1 MLLSVTID
9 LGILLAL
16 GYQRFV
22 EQLRDHLAGRGYDD
36 LGRSDGFVLR
46 GLDRAP
52 MTTSQLAALLHI
64 SKQGAAQIVNDM
76 QRRGY
81 VEGRP
86 DPADGRARLLHLAPR
101 GQRALAEARA
111 FHRRYEREL
120 TDRVGSPA
128 VTALRAALTTIAGG
142 EDRLEAG
149 TPYV

>member
-1 MLLSVTID
+1 MLTCMTID

-16 GYQRFV
+16 GYQSFV
-22 EQLRDHLAGRGYDD
+22 EQLRDHLASRGFDD

-46 GLDRAP
+46 GLDRTA

-101 GQRALAEARA
+101 GRRALAEAGA
-111 FHRRYEREL
+111 FHRRYESDL
-120 TDRVGSPA
+120 AGRVGAPA
-128 VTALRAALTTIAGG
+128 VAALRAVLTTIAGG
-142 EDRLEAG
+142 ADRLDAG

>member
-1 MLLSVTID
+1 MLTCVTTD

-16 GYQRFV
+16 GYQSFV
-22 EQLRDHLAGRGYDD
+22 EQLRDHLAGRGFDD

-46 GLDRAP
+46 GLDRTA

-101 GQRALAEARA
+101 GRRALAEARA

-120 TDRVGSPA
+120 IDRVGAPA
-128 VTALRAALTTIAGG
+128 VAALRAALTTIAGG